1 MLLTWK
7 PEKNATALHDRE
19 YDNRYRI
26 LLSWFIHF
34 ILIYVLVKFIYS
46 EKATKF
52 CEIFT
57 LLFFDFRTKVRW
69 RFRTILWPSRNVWT
83 LTMIV
88 FLLSPLL
95 IHHVL
100 IFPTFFLKYKNDP
113 TFSPFFCYFFFWIYV
128 ST

>member
-46 EKATKF
+46 EMAIKF
-52 CEIFT
+52 CKIF
-57 LLFFDFRTKVRW
+57 
-69 RFRTILWPSRNVWT
+69 
-83 LTMIV
+83 
-88 FLLSPLL
+88 PLL
-95 IHHVL
+95 LTTVH
-100 IFPTFFLKYKNDP
+100 
-113 TFSPFFCYFFFWIYV
+113 IY
-128 ST
+128 SQK